1 MKNKMENRQTKSNSN
16 ESLPTT
22 TQRNS
27 TQRQS
32 LQPNNSLDPFTSQDS
47 NVSFQDIQNETSHLS
62 PLTFDFFR
70 PRQSLLRPNFRPQ
83 TIPIFVSNQNPDLN
97 FLSPYS
103 LQSLPSQ
110 NLYNLSV
117 GSYNFWNTESFLQNI
132 TQYNPLSPYF
142 VRSFASQATAPFIPT
157 SRFQALPFT
166 SISPV
171 SLPPI
176 TSFDSSISV
185 MKPLTTPSSSS
196 TEVPDSDKLP
206 LKTNAEIVT
215 ISIPVQ
221 TEPTEVC
228 IIIKKALNFFVFKY
242 YFNLQA

>member
-1 MKNKMENRQTKSNSN
+1 MEYRVNKFLFMKNKMENRQTKSNSN

-132 TQYNPLSPYF
+132 
-142 VRSFASQATAPFIPT
+142 
-157 SRFQALPFT
+157 
-166 SISPV
+166 
-171 SLPPI
+171 
-176 TSFDSSISV
+176 
-185 MKPLTTPSSSS
+185 
-196 TEVPDSDKLP
+196 
-206 LKTNAEIVT
+206 
-215 ISIPVQ
+215 
-221 TEPTEVC
+221 
-228 IIIKKALNFFVFKY
+228 
-242 YFNLQA
+242 